1 MSSSGTPKRC
11 VLVGRGGG
19 WGVRQEGFPSVWL
32 GRSWEQG
39 PGSGRGGASP
49 AHNLPPGW
57 SSRLELCGMSLI
69 SIRGSL
75 CTGDFLSARG
85 ASASRDRLWEMA
97 IRVALQASALST
109 VSCPGWGWG
118 MQPQAYIQAAPSSFI
133 HPRNQGKR
141 GARPH
146 MERTQLWIQTGLGPD

>member
-1 MSSSGTPKRC
+1 M
-11 VLVGRGGG
+11 G
-19 WGVRQEGFPSVWL
+19 WGVGWGARQEGFLSTKCQAGQEL
-32 GRSWEQG
+32 GA
-39 PGSGRGGASP
+39 GSRLGA
-49 AHNLPPGW
+49 GW

-97 IRVALQASALST
+97 IQVALQASALST

-118 MQPQAYIQAAPSSFI
+118 MQPQAYIQDAPSSST
-133 HPRNQGKR
+133 HPRNQG
-141 GARPH
+141 
-146 MERTQLWIQTGLGPD
+146 Q